1 MSAKEFFRKL
11 FDHKNSFSLS
21 EKLFLS
27 HLTLSLLSELSYILN
42 WGLSYPLASDIL
54 SAPLI
59 GFIENT
65 VVTFWGDKIS
75 LDNSLPFFKYIGD
88 AAQIISYFKRFY
100 FIFTASFEHQ
110 WVGVTIETIF
120 IPHIQKDLKQPAA
133 TEHCG
138 VGSQSN
144 QASTKI
150 KSAFI
155 RKKFYLNK
163 IWRFLLN
170 KFHSKQ
176 VILVEIHL
184 IEDLLFFCHEFFLE
198 SFQSHYGSFLS
209 THHNSSSRWL
219 LSEFPVKWIAKKL
232 GNCSECFILIIFFF
246 NIKKKL
252 HITWKYVPGNLV
264 FHLTLN
270 FYHFQT
276 ELFCKNY
283 FTSPE
288 VNCFSAMLADI
299 NEFIFSS
306 WNWKIC
312 YWRVELKFSHSV
324 KVKFVERTLDI

>member
-184 IEDLLFFCHEFFLE
+184 IEDLLFFCHEFFFE
-198 SFQSHYGSFLS
+198 FFQSHYGSLLS
-209 THHNSSSRWL
+209 THLSSSSRWL
-219 LSEFPVKWIAKKL
+219 LSVFPV
-232 GNCSECFILIIFFF
+232 
-246 NIKKKL
+246 
-252 HITWKYVPGNLV
+252 
-264 FHLTLN
+264 
-270 FYHFQT
+270 
-276 ELFCKNY
+276 
-283 FTSPE
+283 
-288 VNCFSAMLADI
+288 
-299 NEFIFSS
+299 
-306 WNWKIC
+306 
-312 YWRVELKFSHSV
+312 
-324 KVKFVERTLDI
+324 